1 MKKLFLTLTFFIA
14 FIMTTLAC
22 NITFTL
28 LDSKG
33 NTVNPQ
39 KVKTGETYTVV
50 VVYKNTHGNC
60 EIPIKDTKFKT
71 DGVKVVSATDWKAEN
86 GGYVRKLK
94 IEITD
99 NKKSEVFIQALRTCD
114 RGGADLKL
122 VLKR

>member
-1 MKKLFLTLTFFIA
+1 MKKLFLTLTLFVAFIA
-14 FIMTTLAC
+14 TTFAC
-22 NITFTL
+22 NFTFTL
-28 LDSKG
+28 QDSKG

-39 KVKTGETYTVV
+39 KVKTGETYTLV